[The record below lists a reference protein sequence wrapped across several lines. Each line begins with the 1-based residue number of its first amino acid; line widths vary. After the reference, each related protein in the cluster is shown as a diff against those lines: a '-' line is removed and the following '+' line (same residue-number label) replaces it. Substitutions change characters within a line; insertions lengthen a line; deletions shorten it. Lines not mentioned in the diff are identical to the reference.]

1 MVNLPWFFVMNDCD
15 YVVLAIMRNSG
26 NSADPMTRFSDHP
39 IIRSLDHRISR
50 SSRYWLWLVLFML
63 LLARTVSA
71 QSKPAADLIITN
83 AKIWTV
89 DKTRPQAE
97 SLAVLRDRIV
107 AVGSAAEVDAWHG
120 PQTKISD
127 AQGKLLLPGFNDAHV
142 HFVDG
147 GDHLQAVQ
155 LKDADSPEEF
165 ARRIGQRAKTT
176 PKGEWIIGGDWDEQR
191 WSPPNLPAKEL
202 VDPVTP
208 NTPVWVNRYD
218 GHESLAN
225 SVTLRLANITAKTP
239 DPPGGQIVRDAQ
251 GNPTGVLRDAA
262 QDLVFKIMPPMSH
275 AHRLRAIRQ
284 ALEHA
289 ASLGVTSIQ
298 DMNPP
303 YADVAAYAELQEQ
316 GALTLRI
323 YVAPMETN
331 WKDQAKIGLRHAQG
345 TPFLRMGAVKG
356 YADGSLGSETAYFFD
371 SYTDAPNTRGLLS
384 DEMHPP
390 SAMRQ
395 RLQGAD
401 AAGLQLC
408 VHAIGDQGISMILD
422 IFEQI
427 EKANGKRD
435 RRWRIEH
442 SQHLAAKDF
451 VRYAQLGVI
460 ASVQPYHAID
470 DGRWAEKRIGPD
482 RIKRTYAF
490 RTLLN
495 SGVRLAFGTDW
506 YVAPLSPVWGIYAA
520 VTRATLDGKNPSGW
534 VPEQKLTVA
543 EAVEAYTIGSAYAEF
558 QEKEKGSITPGKLAD
573 FVVLSDD
580 IFKIPPAAI
589 KNVKVEAT
597 FLGGKVVYGGLE

>member
-1 MVNLPWFFVMNDCD
+1 MQ
-15 YVVLAIMRNSG
+15 A
-26 NSADPMTRFSDHP
+26 SANRCPLLRMIHKRKSFLTCP
-39 IIRSLDHRISR
+39 IALF
-50 SSRYWLWLVLFML
+50 LVL
-63 LLARTVSA
+63 LATCVVSA

-120 PQTKISD
+120 PQTKIID

-225 SVTLRLANITAKTP
+225 SVTLQLANITAKTP

-262 QDLVFKIMPPMSH
+262 QDLVFKVMPPVSH

-303 YADVAAYAELQEQ
+303 YTDVAAYAELQEQ
-316 GALTLRI
+316 GTLTLRI

-345 TPFLRMGAVKG
+345 TPLLRMGAVKG

-371 SYTDAPNTRGLLS
+371 PYIDAANTRGLLS
-384 DEMHPP
+384 EEMHPP

-408 VHAIGDQGISMILD
+408 IHAIGDQGISMILD

-451 VRYAQLGVI
+451 ARYARLGVI

-482 RIKRTYAF
+482 RIQRTYAF
-490 RTLLN
+490 RTFLEN
-495 SGVRLAFGTDW
+495 GVRLAFGTDW
-506 YVAPLSPVWGIYAA
+506 SVAPLSPMWSIYAA
-520 VTRATLDGKNPSGW
+520 VTRATLDGKNPNGW
-534 VPEQKLTVA
+534 VPEQKLNVT
-543 EAVEAYTIGSAYAEF
+543 EAIEAYTMGSAYAEF

>member
-1 MVNLPWFFVMNDCD
+1 MVIASCAAVF
-15 YVVLAIMRNSG
+15 
-26 NSADPMTRFSDHP
+26 SA
-39 IIRSLDHRISR
+39 
-50 SSRYWLWLVLFML
+50 
-63 LLARTVSA
+63 ARTSA
-71 QSKPAADLIITN
+71 QAKPGADLIVTN
-83 AKIWTV
+83 ARIWTV
-89 DKTRPQAE
+89 DKAQPQAE
-97 SLAVLRDRIV
+97 ALAVMGERIV

-120 PQTKISD
+120 PQTKVVD

-155 LKDADSPEEF
+155 LKDAASPQEF
-165 ARRIGQRAKTT
+165 AERIARRVKTT
-176 PKGEWIIGGDWDEQR
+176 PKGEWITGGDWDEQK
-191 WSPPNLPAKEL
+191 WSPANLPTKEL
-202 VDPVTP
+202 IDPVTP
-208 NTPVWVNRYD
+208 QTPVWVNRYD

-225 SVTLRLANITAKTP
+225 SVTLRLAKIDAKTP

-262 QDLVFKIMPPMSH
+262 QELIAKVMPLMSH
-275 AHRLRAIRQ
+275 AHRMRAIKQ
-284 ALEHA
+284 ALDHA
-289 ASLGVTSIQ
+289 GSLGVTSVQ
-298 DMNPP
+298 DMNPS
-303 YADVAAYAELQEQ
+303 YEDIKAYAELAEKGQ
-316 GALTLRI
+316 LTVRI
-323 YVAPMETN
+323 YAAPLETE
-331 WKDQAKIGLRHAQG
+331 WKDQAKIGIRHAFG
-345 TPFLRMGAVKG
+345 TPLLRLGAVKG

-371 SYTDAPNTRGLLS
+371 AYTDDAKSHGLLS

-395 RLQGAD
+395 RLQSAD

-408 VHAIGDQGISMILD
+408 VHAIGDRAISMVLD
-422 IFEQI
+422 MFEQI

-442 SQHLAAKDF
+442 SQHMAQKDF
-451 VRYAQLGVI
+451 ARYARLGVI

-490 RTLLN
+490 RTFLDN
-495 SGVRLAFGTDW
+495 GVRLAFGTDW
-506 YVAPLSPVWGIYAA
+506 SVAPLSPMWSIYAA
-520 VTRATLDGKNPSGW
+520 ATRATLDGKNPEGW

-543 EAVEAYTIGSAYAEF
+543 EAVEAYTVGSAYAEF

-573 FVVLSDD
+573 FVVLSDN
-580 IFKIPPAAI
+580 IFKIPPAQI

-597 FLGGKVVYGGLE
+597 YLGGKLVYGGLE

>member
-1 MVNLPWFFVMNDCD
+1 M
-15 YVVLAIMRNSG
+15 A
-26 NSADPMTRFSDHP
+26 RFSRNAALESTTTNITAFP
-39 IIRSLDHRISR
+39 IAAFI
-50 SSRYWLWLVLFML
+50 LVLSTL
-63 LLARTVSA
+63 LPVCVSA

-83 AKIWTV
+83 ARIWTV
-89 DKTRPQAE
+89 DKARPEAE

-120 PQTKISD
+120 PQTRIID
-127 AQGKLLLPGFNDAHV
+127 AQGKLLLPGFDDAHV

-147 GDHLQAVQ
+147 GEHLQAVQ
-155 LKDADSPEEF
+155 LKDAASPQEF
-165 ARRIGQRAKTT
+165 ARRIEQRARTT
-176 PKGEWIIGGDWDEQR
+176 PKGEWITGGDWDEQR
-191 WSPPNLPAKEL
+191 WSPPNLPTKEL

-225 SVTLRLANITAKTP
+225 SVTLKLVNITANTP
-239 DPPGGQIVRDAQ
+239 DPPGGQIVRDPQ
-251 GNPTGVLRDAA
+251 GNPTGILRDAA
-262 QDLVFKIMPPMSH
+262 QDLVFKVMPAMSH
-275 AHRLRAIRQ
+275 AHRMRAIHQ

-289 ASLGVTSIQ
+289 ASLGVTSVQ
-298 DMNPP
+298 DMNPA

-316 GALTLRI
+316 GALTTRI
-323 YVAPMETN
+323 YVAPMETG
-331 WKDQAKIGLRHAQG
+331 WKDQAKVGLRHAQG
-345 TPFLRMGAVKG
+345 TAFLRMGAVKG

-371 SYTDAPNTRGLLS
+371 PYIDDPKSHGLLS

-395 RLQGAD
+395 RLTGAD

-408 VHAIGDQGISMILD
+408 IHAIGDQGISMILD

-442 SQHLAAKDF
+442 SQHLAARDF
-451 VRYAQLGVI
+451 ARYARLGVI

-506 YVAPLSPVWGIYAA
+506 SVAPLSPVWGIYAA
-520 VTRATLDGKNPSGW
+520 VTRATLDGKTPGGW

-543 EAVEAYTIGSAYAEF
+543 ESVEAYTMGSAYAEF

-573 FVVLSDD
+573 FVILSDD

-589 KNVKVEAT
+589 KDVKVEAT
-597 FLGGKVVYGGLE
+597 FVGGKVVYGGLE